1 MGDLKKVQIRHTALS
16 ERIVLAR
23 MGKDPAVALETRD
36 IMSEFWQA
44 LVSYAFDGKM
54 PEPGAGVEVLFGG
67 GDEQFTLTIKRNAAA
82 REAAARE
89 DERNG

>member
-1 MGDLKKVQIRHTALS
+1 MSLECIHIRHAALS
-16 ERIVLAR
+16 ERVVLAR

-67 GDEQFTLTIKRNAAA
+67 GDEQFTLTIKRN
-82 REAAARE
+82 EALRH
-89 DERNG
+89 D